1 MYFTVTEYLESLP
14 IGQVITNKSVL
25 SVLKRAG
32 VIYDYSQFGYL
43 ESQNVYYKSDWNGKE
58 TTEHI
63 FSYQGRKISDIEQGS
78 ISNPFKN
85 ITEMYQAGWNNYLDT
100 EYKGFKLGSKYL
112 DGCFNAYLIK
122 KGGPCKEQRS
132 VNRKITLFG
141 NVI

>member
-1 MYFTVTEYLESLP
+1 MSVTEYLESLP
-14 IGQVITNKSVL
+14 IGEVITDKRVL

-32 VIYDYSQFGYL
+32 VIYDYSKFGYL
-43 ESQNVYYKSDWNGKE
+43 ESQNVYYKSDWDGKE

-63 FSYQGRKISDIEQGS
+63 FSYKGRKIADIEQGS
-78 ISNPFKN
+78 ICNPFNN
-85 ITEMYQAGWNNYLDT
+85 ITEMYQAGWDKYLDA

-122 KGGPCKEQRS
+122 TGGPCKEQKS

>member
-14 IGQVITNKSVL
+14 IGEVITNKSVL

-85 ITEMYQAGWNNYLDT
+85 ITEMYQAGWDKYLDA

-112 DGCFNAYLIK
+112 DGCFNSYLIK
-122 KGGPCKEQRS
+122 TGDPCKEQKS